1 LKFRKIKDIYSMS
14 SSWNEKILLAHNPPP
29 IAISSQVRP
38 QLIQF
43 MYALLAPVFTDKQ
56 LHT

>member
-1 LKFRKIKDIYSMS
+1 
-14 SSWNEKILLAHNPPP
+14 
-29 IAISSQVRP
+29 
-38 QLIQF
+38 